1 MYLPVLKEYKDIT
14 EITIRKAMSNLS
26 FKIKTARDILNI
38 LDFI

>member
-26 FKIKTARDILNI
+26 FKIKTAGDILNI